1 MYFAY
6 FFILKFQSD
15 NPRKKCRRKLIKKN
29 VLNPHIL
36 NFAKT
41 VVISRLFKQNAIAFS
56 RTKWPESLPL
66 MAAQIRTPPYP
77 LTPWVLSTA
86 PSEKRAKPFLDKH
99 PDKLQVKRA
108 PEMQRNNETDEVH
121 GLQRG
126 ALSAMS

>member
-1 MYFAY
+1 MSEKINQEKRFESTYF
-6 FFILKFQSD
+6 KFCKNRSHFQTFQAKCYSLFQNKMARIVTLNGGT
-15 NPRKKCRRKLIKKN
+15 NPY
-29 VLNPHIL
+29 
-36 NFAKT
+36 
-41 VVISRLFKQNAIAFS
+41 
-56 RTKWPESLPL
+56 
-66 MAAQIRTPPYP
+66 PPPFP